1 MNIKQLQ
8 YFLAI
13 VESGTITAA
22 AKKLGISQPPLSA
35 QMKLLEEE
43 LGVTLIERGARRVR
57 ITEAGRILCRRAA
70 SIVELTDLTLK
81 ELTDFRTGISGVLR
95 LGTVSSCSIGLLKSK
110 IAVFR
115 DRFPDVRFEICEG
128 NTLNLADQIRNGAI
142 DLAVVRAPFRS
153 EEFSCVFLEEEPMVA
168 VGVEG
173 YFVKLAQDLIT
184 LADLDGLPLICYRRW
199 EPLIRATFEEE
210 GVIPNIYCLNDDART
225 SLMWASA
232 GLGVAIVPRS
242 ICSVFS
248 QNGIAY
254 KELREKGMYTRV
266 AAIRKKNGYCSP
278 LMQAFLR
285 IFAQP
290 ESAFPSLK
298 DEIK

>member
-1 MNIKQLQ
+1 MNIRQLQ

-13 VESGTITAA
+13 AESGTITAA

-43 LGVTLIERGARRVR
+43 LGVTLLKRGARQVR
-57 ITEAGRILCRRAA
+57 LTDGGRILYRRAA
-70 SIVELTDLTLK
+70 AIVELTDLAYK
-81 ELTDFRTGISGVLR
+81 ELEDFRAGTFGVLR

-110 IAVFR
+110 IAAFR
-115 DRFPDVRFEICEG
+115 DQFPHVRFEICEG
-128 NTLNLADQIRNGAI
+128 NTLELADQIRSGAI

-153 EEFSCVFLEEEPMVA
+153 EEFSCVFLEEEPMLA
-168 VGVEG
+168 VGVEA
-173 YFVKLAQDLIT
+173 YFSETLEDRIDLAG
-184 LADLDGLPLICYRRW
+184 LDGLPLICYRRW

-210 GVIPNIYCLNDDART
+210 GIVPNIYCLNDDART

-248 QNGIAY
+248 REGIVY
-254 KELREKGMYTRV
+254 KELREKGLYTRV
-266 AAIRKKNGYCSP
+266 AAIRKKDGHCSP
-278 LMQAFLR
+278 FMKAFLQ
-285 IFAQP
+285 IFAQR
-290 ESAFPSLK
+290 
-298 DEIK
+298 D